1 MIFWLCADCL
11 TLYFQKDMGMK
22 SYYIATFLVT
32 ENGDSFGWCQCL
44 QFNSIFTSSCCFQV
58 GASVTQCVSE
68 NLACPYHC
76 HLRFVCLFVSIFKIL
91 LRNLIFRSLFEK
103 VVQDMFQGIVFLFIK
118 ENFWI
123 YNISF
128 SASFRFDCINIKD
141 SWTAANF

>member
-1 MIFWLCADCL
+1 MIFWLCAECL
-11 TLYFQKDMGMK
+11 TLYFQKDKGMK

-58 GASVTQCVSE
+58 GASVNQCVSE
-68 NLACPYHC
+68 NLACLCHC
-76 HLRFVCLFVSIFKIL
+76 HLLFCLFVSIFKIL
-91 LRNLIFRSLFEK
+91 LINLIFRSLFEK
-103 VVQDMFQGIVFLFIK
+103 VVQDMFQGIVFIFKKFLSLFK
-118 ENFWI
+118 ENFLI

-141 SWTAANF
+141 S